1 MGGGRSFAREEIR
14 GEFFLDFCFLF
25 SWYISGMDS
34 NLQAVAGQAQDGGR
48 ENEGVGIGY
57 YLRRRLLRSPIQC
70 IRRSPTW
77 SLLRYRPL
85 FDDAL
90 FQCLLS
96 SFPAFSPQGISAMEK
111 IG

>member
-1 MGGGRSFAREEIR
+1 MLGKRLEVSF
-14 GEFFLDFCFLF
+14 FFFFCFLF
-25 SWYISGMDS
+25 SWYISGINS
-34 NLQAVAGQAQDGGR
+34 NLQAVAGQAQVGGR

-70 IRRSPTW
+70 IRRCPTW

-85 FDDAL
+85 LDDAV

>member
-14 GEFFLDFCFLF
+14 GEFFFVFF
-25 SWYISGMDS
+25 SWYVSGINS
-34 NLQAVAGQAQDGGR
+34 NLQAVAGQAQVGGR

-57 YLRRRLLRSPIQC
+57 YLRRRLLRSPIQR
-70 IRRSPTW
+70 IRRCPTCCL
-77 SLLRYRPL
+77 SRYRPL

>member
-1 MGGGRSFAREEIR
+1 MLGQRLEVSF
-14 GEFFLDFCFLF
+14 FFFFSFLF
-25 SWYISGMDS
+25 SWYISGVDS
-34 NLQAVAGQAQDGGR
+34 NLQAVAGQAEVGGR

-70 IRRSPTW
+70 IRRCPTW

-85 FDDAL
+85 LDDAL

-96 SFPAFSPQGISAMEK
+96 SFPAFSPQGISAMET